1 MGPGAPT
8 SAGAIRGRRW
18 GAMSVLDRTGR
29 DERADSGYDERTSLG
44 VVAGYGAVAAGAL
57 LLVLFAVLLVAWVTD
72 PRSGGSWMSVLG
84 LSGDVWSLAH
94 GGRLHAPVVGSI
106 VFAPLLVTF
115 VAIALARTAVRPV
128 LATGSQRGLWPTTAA
143 FVGGYAV
150 AGVAISALGYLAPA
164 TPSLAW
170 TIPGALLV
178 PLIGLLWAV
187 ARDKYDGPLR
197 AQLTAYYD
205 HVPPVVRKAVR
216 PGLEGLAALT
226 GLGTLIVLIA
236 VLTHLSRISAVS
248 GTLDMGLVGAVM
260 LWGGQ
265 LTALPNAVA
274 WATTWASGGGL
285 AIGPVDVG
293 IGQVT
298 PGTLPAFPVLG
309 AIPEAG
315 PLSPMTLLAP
325 LAVIAI
331 GAGIGWRVSSRT
343 SVLSDVTSKLTL
355 AALASAMASVTVVVV
370 ALVGRAGLG
379 DKAMA
384 YVGSTP
390 LACLL
395 LIVEVMGAAL
405 LTTALVHWL
414 KSAH

>member
-1 MGPGAPT
+1 
-8 SAGAIRGRRW
+8 
-18 GAMSVLDRTGR
+18 MSVLDRTGR
-29 DERADSGYDERTSLG
+29 DERAAREYDERISPG

-57 LLVLFAVLLVAWVTD
+57 LLVLFAVLLVGWVTD

-84 LSGDVWSLAH
+84 LSGDVWSLVH
-94 GGRLHAPVVGSI
+94 GGRLHAPVVGAI
-106 VFAPLLVTF
+106 TFAPLLLTF
-115 VAIALARTAVRPV
+115 AAIALARTAARPV
-128 LATGSQRGLWPTTAA
+128 LASGVRRGLWPTMAA
-143 FVGGYAV
+143 FVGGYAI
-150 AGVAISALGYLAPA
+150 AGVAISALGYLGPA
-164 TPSLAW
+164 HPSLPRVV
-170 TIPGALLV
+170 PGVLVV
-178 PLIGLLWAV
+178 PLLGLTWAI

-197 AQLTAYYD
+197 AQLVGYYD

-236 VLTHLSRISAVS
+236 VLTHWSRIGAVS

-285 AIGPVDVG
+285 QIGAVNLG

-315 PLSPMTLLAP
+315 PLSSLVLIAP
-325 LAVIAI
+325 VAVLAI
-331 GAGIGWRVSSRT
+331 GAAIGWRVSSRT
-343 SVLSDVTSKLTL
+343 SVLSGVASKLTL
-355 AALASAMASVTVVVV
+355 AALASAIASVTMVVL

-379 DKAMA
+379 DNAMA
-384 YVGSTP
+384 YVGPTP
-390 LACLL
+390 LSCLL

-414 KSAH
+414 RSAH

>member
-1 MGPGAPT
+1 
-8 SAGAIRGRRW
+8 
-18 GAMSVLDRTGR
+18 MSVLDRTKR
-29 DERADSGYDERTSLG
+29 DERTTSEYDERISPG

-57 LLVLFAVLLVAWVTD
+57 LLLLFAVLLVAWVTD

-94 GGRLHAPVVGSI
+94 GGRLHVPVVGSV
-106 VFAPLLVTF
+106 VFAPLMVTF
-115 VAIALARTAVRPV
+115 AAITLARTAVRPV

-150 AGVAISALGYLAPA
+150 AGVAISALGYLTSA
-164 TPSLAW
+164 TPALAW
-170 TIPGALLV
+170 VLPGALVV
-178 PLIGLLWAV
+178 PLVGFVWAV

-197 AQLTAYYD
+197 VELSGQYD
-205 HVPPVVRKAVR
+205 RVPPVVRKAVR

-226 GLGTLIVLIA
+226 GLGALIVLIA
-236 VLTHLSRISAVS
+236 VLTHLSRIGAVS
-248 GTLDMGLVGAVM
+248 GTLDMGLVGTVV

-265 LTALPNAVA
+265 LCALPNAVA

-285 AIGPVDVG
+285 QIGPVDVG

-298 PGTLPAFPVLG
+298 PGALPAFPVLG

-315 PLSPMTLLAP
+315 PLSPLVLLAP
-325 LAVIAI
+325 LAVLAI
-331 GAGIGWRVSSRT
+331 GVAIGWRITSRT
-343 SVLSDVTSKLTL
+343 SALSSITSKLTQT
-355 AALASAMASVTVVVV
+355 AVASAIASVTVVVV
-370 ALVGRAGLG
+370 ALAGRAGLG

-384 YVGSTP
+384 YVGPTP

-395 LIVEVMGAAL
+395 LVVEVMGAAL
-405 LTTALVHWL
+405 LTVTLVHWL
-414 KSAH
+414 KSSH

>member
-1 MGPGAPT
+1 MT
-8 SAGAIRGRRW
+8 
-18 GAMSVLDRTGR
+18 AMSVQDRTGR
-29 DERADSGYDERTSLG
+29 DQRTTSEYDERISSG

-72 PRSGGSWMSVLG
+72 PRSGGQWMSVLG

-106 VFAPLLVTF
+106 AFAPLLITF
-115 VAIALARTAVRPV
+115 LAIALARTAARPV
-128 LATGSQRGLWPTTAA
+128 LSTGSRRGLVPTTAA
-143 FVGGYAV
+143 FVGGYAT

-164 TPSLAW
+164 TPSLLLW
-170 TIPGALLV
+170 VIPGALGV
-178 PLIGLLWAV
+178 PLLGFVWAV
-187 ARDKYDGPLR
+187 ARDKHDGSLHAESSALYDR
-197 AQLTAYYD
+197 
-205 HVPPVVRKAVR
+205 VPPVVRKAVR

-226 GLGTLIVLIA
+226 GLGALIVLIA
-236 VLTHLSRISAVS
+236 VLTHLSRIGAVS
-248 GTLDMGLVGAVM
+248 GTLDMGLVGGVM

-285 AIGPVDVG
+285 QIGPVDLG

-298 PGTLPAFPVLG
+298 PGTLPAVPALG

-315 PLSPMTLLAP
+315 PLSPLTLLAP
-325 LAVIAI
+325 LAVVAV
-331 GAGIGWRVSSRT
+331 GATIGWRVTSRT
-343 SVLSDVTSKLTL
+343 SLLSSVTSKLTQ
-355 AALASAMASVTVVVV
+355 AAVASAIASVTVVVV

-379 DKAMA
+379 NQAMA
-384 YVGSTP
+384 YVGPTP

-405 LTTALVHWL
+405 LTTTLIHWL
-414 KSAH
+414 RSSH